1 MSKPSGSVENAAR
14 VLGSRGGKTKTPE
27 KAKSSRENGRQH
39 TGGKKSSDKK

>member
-14 VLGSRGGKTKTPE
+14 ILGSRGGKTKTTE

-39 TGGKKSSDKK
+39 TGDKKASKKK

>member
-27 KAKSSRENGRQH
+27 KARSSRENGRKH
-39 TGGKKSSDKK
+39 TGDKKPSGKK

>member
-27 KAKSSRENGRQH
+27 KARSSRENGRQH
-39 TGGKKSSDKK
+39 ISGKKSTNKK